1 MKIENIRI
9 KILKDTPFNL
19 AGDILKLADFRQIY
33 NYICTNST
41 SNEELV
47 KYIKDWKSYPALK
60 QTTKYC
66 INEWFEVI
74 ELEDLEPLAFIYEG
88 VYYTKEMD
96 GFYHSWANPQQRNL
110 FMKGDKTQSPISKE
124 YISTIRIMIENAKYK
139 QEIPY
144 YTNSVN
150 NKL

>member
-1 MKIENIRI
+1 MKIENIRV

-19 AGDILKLADFRQIY
+19 AGDMLKLADFRQIY

-66 INEWFEVI
+66 INEWFEIV
-74 ELEDLEPLAFIYEG
+74 ELEDLEPLQFIYEG
-88 VYYTKEMD
+88 AYYTKGFD
-96 GFYHSWANPQQRNL
+96 GMYHCWR
-110 FMKGDKTQSPISKE
+110 SPEHFSL
-124 YISTIRIMIENAKYK
+124 SF
-139 QEIPY
+139 
-144 YTNSVN
+144 TNSNEVPLNKIHISEARKLIETAKFKKQILYCTNNVN
-150 NKL
+150 KQL

>member
-9 KILKDTPFNL
+9 KILKDTPFNI
-19 AGDILKLADFRQIY
+19 AGDILKLTNFRYIY
-33 NYICTNST
+33 NYICADSIT
-41 SNEELV
+41 NEELV
-47 KYIKDWKSYPALK
+47 KYIKDWKSYPVLK

-74 ELEDLEPLAFIYEG
+74 ELEDLEPPTFIYEG
-88 VYYTKEMD
+88 LYYTKEMD
-96 GFYHSWANPQQRNL
+96 GFYHVWANPQQRNL
-110 FMKGDKTQSPISKE
+110 FMNGDKAQKPIAME
-124 YISTIRIMIENAKYK
+124 CISTIRSIVERAKYK

-144 YTNSVN
+144 YTNSIN

>member
-1 MKIENIRI
+1 MKLENIRI

-19 AGDILKLADFRQIY
+19 LGDVLKLSEFRQKY
-33 NYICTNST
+33 DYICTKDT
-41 SNEELV
+41 TNEELV
-47 KYIKDWKSYPALK
+47 KYIKDYKSFPALK

-66 INEWFEVI
+66 ISDWFEVL

-110 FMKGDKTQSPISKE
+110 FLKGDKSQSPISKE
-124 YISTIRIMIENAKYK
+124 YISTIRFMIESAKYK
-139 QEIPY
+139 QDIPY

>member
-19 AGDILKLADFRQIY
+19 AGDMLKLADFRQIY

-47 KYIKDWKSYPALK
+47 KYIKDWKSYPTLK

-66 INEWFEVI
+66 INEWFEIV
-74 ELEDLEPLAFIYEG
+74 ELEDLEPLQFIYEG
-88 VYYTKEMD
+88 AYYTKGFD
-96 GFYHSWANPQQRNL
+96 GMYHCWR
-110 FMKGDKTQSPISKE
+110 SPEHFSL
-124 YISTIRIMIENAKYK
+124 SF
-139 QEIPY
+139 
-144 YTNSVN
+144 TNSNEVPLNKIHISEARKLIETAKFKKQILYCTNNVN
-150 NKL
+150 KQL

>member
-19 AGDILKLADFRQIY
+19 AGDVLKLADFRQIY

-47 KYIKDWKSYPALK
+47 KYIKDFKSYPVLK

-74 ELEDLEPLAFIYEG
+74 ELEDLEPLQFIYEG
-88 VYYTKEMD
+88 AYYTKGFDGMYHCWRSPEHFSLSFSNSNEMPLNKI
-96 GFYHSWANPQQRNL
+96 F
-110 FMKGDKTQSPISKE
+110 ISEAK
-124 YISTIRIMIENAKYK
+124 RLIETAKFKK
-139 QEIPY
+139 QILY
-144 YTNSVN
+144 CTNNVN
-150 NKL
+150 KQL

>member
-19 AGDILKLADFRQIY
+19 AGDFLKLEDFRQVY
-33 NYICTNST
+33 NYICTNSAT
-41 SNEELV
+41 NEELV
-47 KYIKDWKSYPALK
+47 KYIKDWKSHPALK
-60 QTTKYC
+60 QNIKCC

-96 GFYHSWANPQQRNL
+96 GFYHSWANPQQRHL
-110 FMKGDKTQSPISKE
+110 FMKGDETQSPISKE
-124 YISTIRIMIENAKYK
+124 YISTIRIMIESAKYK

>member
-19 AGDILKLADFRQIY
+19 AGDTLKIAEFRQIY
-33 NYICTNST
+33 TYICTSSV

-47 KYIKDWKSYPALK
+47 QYIRDWKSYPALK
-60 QTTKYC
+60 QTTKYA
-66 INEWFEVI
+66 INEWFEAV
-74 ELEDLEPLAFIYEG
+74 ELEDLEPISLIYEG
-88 VYYTKEMD
+88 VYYTKEVD
-96 GFYHSWANPQQRNL
+96 GFYYSWANPQKRNL
-110 FMKGDKTQSPISKE
+110 YMKGDKTQSPISKE
-124 YISTIRIMIENAKYK
+124 YISTIRNMIESAKYK
-139 QEIPY
+139 QYIPY